1 MAADP
6 LSVARCETRP
16 KWRAMTTEL
25 RQRTTDNGER
35 TTDLS
40 VIVPIR
46 DEADNV
52 DALYGELDAVL
63 RPSGLR
69 YEVVFVDDGS
79 GDDSFARL
87 AALQARDAHAVVVK
101 LSRNFGQTAALA
113 AGLAYSTGVDVVLM
127 DGDRQNDPADIPRLL
142 EQRRAGYDLVAGWRI
157 ERQDPWLSRRLPS
170 RLANWL
176 IGVITGVRLHDYG
189 CTLKLIRGDLA
200 RSLRLYGEMHRFIP
214 ALVDDLGG
222 RIVELPVHHRP
233 RVAGVSK
240 YGISRSLRVLLDLVT
255 VKFLSLYSTR
265 PIHVFGVV
273 GLLSTALGLAIT
285 AWLGFERLF
294 LGERLAGRPIVLLG
308 ILLTVM
314 GMQFITMGL
323 LGEMLVRTYHESQSK
338 PVYRVDR
345 VLAAGEGAAVSFQPS
360 AISSAETRGNSQ
372 AESR

>member
-52 DALYGELDAVL
+52 DALHGELDAVL
-63 RPSGLR
+63 RPSGLS
-69 YEVVFVDDGS
+69 YELVFVDDGS
-79 GDDSFARL
+79 RDDSFARL
-87 AALQARDAHAVVVK
+87 VALRARDAHVGVVK

-113 AGLAYSTGVDVVLM
+113 AGLAHSSGTDVVLM
-127 DGDRQNDPADIPRLL
+127 DGDQQNDPADIPRLL
-142 EQRRAGYDLVAGWRI
+142 EQRHAGYDLVAGWRI
-157 ERQDPWLSRRLPS
+157 DRQDPWLSRRLPS

-176 IGVITGVRLHDYG
+176 IGAITGVRLHDYG

-214 ALVDDLGG
+214 ALIDDLGG
-222 RIVELPVHHRP
+222 RIFELPVHHRP

-240 YGISRSLRVLLDLVT
+240 YGLSRTLRVLLDLVT

-273 GLLSTALGLAIT
+273 GLLSTALGLVIT

-314 GMQFITMGL
+314 GMQFVTMGL

-338 PVYRVDR
+338 PVYRVAE
-345 VLAAGEGAAVSFQPS
+345 VLTAPAAAAAKTPV
-360 AISSAETRGNSQ
+360 AG
-372 AESR
+372 